1 MGIFKKIE
9 KRKSEKKL
17 TNIFKLLTGYS
28 PICASYEGGL
38 YEMGLLELV

>member
-17 TNIFKLLTGYS
+17 TNTFKLLTGYS
-28 PICASYEGGL
+28 PIMLHMKVVY
-38 YEMGLLELV
+38 MKWD